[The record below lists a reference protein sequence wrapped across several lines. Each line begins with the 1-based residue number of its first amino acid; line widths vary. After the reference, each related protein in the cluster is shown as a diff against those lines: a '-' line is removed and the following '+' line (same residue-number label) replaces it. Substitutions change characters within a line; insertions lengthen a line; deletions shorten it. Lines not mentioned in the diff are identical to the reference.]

1 MVRRQVAAI
10 LPYMTSD
17 PVVEGMGYHPVP
29 ADSLPLIGA
38 NDHHGKGYSAFRH
51 QHVGLTAGA
60 KTGRIIR
67 DLVDRKRPNTDL
79 AAFDPLKN
87 AAR

>member
-10 LPYMTSD
+10 LPYMTLD
-17 PVVEGMGYHPVP
+17 PVAEGMGYRPVP
-29 ADSLPLIGA
+29 ADSVPLVGA
-38 NDHHGKGYSAFRH
+38 NDHHGKGYSALRH

-67 DLVDRKRPNTDL
+67 DLIDRKRPNTDL
-79 AAFDPLKN
+79 AAFDPLKH

>member
-1 MVRRQVAAI
+1 MVCRQVAAI

-29 ADSLPLIGA
+29 ADRLPLIGA